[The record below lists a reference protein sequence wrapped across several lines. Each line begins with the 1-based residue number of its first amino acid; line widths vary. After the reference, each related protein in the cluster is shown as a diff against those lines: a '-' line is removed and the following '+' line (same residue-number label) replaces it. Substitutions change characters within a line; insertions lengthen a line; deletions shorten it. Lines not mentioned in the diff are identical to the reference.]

1 MTIERHEPEGV
12 GRALRDADGPVP
24 GTGHAHAVLVADAH
38 APRLAVELHEGGE
51 LAWRSAVGVGGEALD
66 QLLGADV
73 GLPDPRPVGT
83 VEERARAPF
92 LPLYVLSGGE
102 LRGER
107 RRTIS
112 LRVARFLGAVH
123 RHRPPDVTPGRQTDA
138 ERPPCGGGHPASKR
152 QATRHRRSHTRVAPR
167 PYCPRHST

>member
-24 GTGHAHAVLVADAH
+24 GTGHAHAVLVAGAH

-51 LAWRSAVGVGGEALD
+51 LAWRSAVGAGGDALDQILGGDALD

-73 GLPDPRPVGT
+73 GLPDPRPVGA
-83 VEERARAPF
+83 VEERARAPL
-92 LPLYVLSGGE
+92 LPLYVLAGGE

-107 RRTIS
+107 RRT
-112 LRVARFLGAVH
+112 
-123 RHRPPDVTPGRQTDA
+123 
-138 ERPPCGGGHPASKR
+138 
-152 QATRHRRSHTRVAPR
+152 
-167 PYCPRHST
+167 